1 MSRAT
6 TSISFRFSASVSEY
20 DAASL
25 TAFTASSTGRPR
37 GSVTERRSAETSSPT
52 FFAIVFGRS
61 SPPPPTGDAAP
72 AFVPGAIAATS
83 HDMRTMKPAEAACD
97 PGGAT
102 QPTTGT
108 GEPRIACVIAR
119 VESSRPPCV
128 SMRRMTSGASGF
140 SRLLDRLRDE
150 ARADGVDLGVEVDD
164 RNRRG
169 WRRGWRRAPGRE
181 GREQKQCRPG
191 AHGGIIGSC

>member
-1 MSRAT
+1 M

-72 AFVPGAIAATS
+72 AFVPGAIAAMS

-108 GEPRIACVIAR
+108 GEPSIACAITR

-128 SMRRMTSGASGF
+128 SMRRMTSGARAFPASLIACETKRALTAWISV
-140 SRLLDRLRDE
+140 SRSMTTAGAGRGAPWA
-150 ARADGVDLGVEVDD
+150 ARAEYS
-164 RNRRG
+164 RNAAAERT
-169 WRRGWRRAPGRE
+169 A
-181 GREQKQCRPG
+181 
-191 AHGGIIGSC
+191 AL

>member
-1 MSRAT
+1 M

-20 DAASL
+20 DVASL

-37 GSVTERRSAETSSPT
+37 GSVTERRSADTSSPT

-61 SPPPPTGDAAP
+61 SPLPPTGDAAP
-72 AFVPGAIAATS
+72 AFVPGAIAAMS

-128 SMRRMTSGASGF
+128 SMRRMTSCAPAFPASLIACETKRALTAWISVSRSMTGTGADGGAAEITSDPK
-140 SRLLDRLRDE
+140 RKTAAALRTDRL
-150 ARADGVDLGVEVDD
+150 
-164 RNRRG
+164 
-169 WRRGWRRAPGRE
+169 
-181 GREQKQCRPG
+181 
-191 AHGGIIGSC
+191 